1 MKVIIFLFLLSG
13 TCFFLVYLMRKRT
26 NNALSEYNVKEKIS
40 NFGQYI
46 IGLPNVDL
54 QYNEVTCGISD
65 KGLIFVSNVG
75 KVFGRIPLK
84 SISNIYI
91 DRKTN
96 ISQRLTATR
105 ILALGIFSLAAPKSK
120 KTEEY
125 CLVIEWYDEANI
137 VQNTIFEFTG
147 CNCASFANSAYSKLI
162 RYIQPKKMSNI
173 STIPSTA
180 DEISKLSRLKDQ
192 GIISTE
198 EFEAKKKQLLD
209 L

>member
-1 MKVIIFLFLLSG
+1 MKFIIFLFLLSG
-13 TCFFLVYLMRKRT
+13 TCFLLVYLMRKKT
-26 NNALSEYNVKEKIS
+26 DNAMSEYYVKEKIL

-54 QYNEVTCGISD
+54 QYNEVSCGISD
-65 KGLIFVSNVG
+65 DRLVFVSNLG
-75 KVFGRIPLK
+75 KVFGGILLK
-84 SISNIYI
+84 SINDIYI

-105 ILALGIFSLAAPKSK
+105 ILTLGIFSLAAPKNK

-125 CLVIEWYDEANI
+125 CLVIEWFDESNI

-147 CNCASFANSAYSKLI
+147 KNCAGVANSAYSKLI
-162 RYIQPKKMSNI
+162 KYIQPKKI
-173 STIPSTA
+173 SKRSTAGSSA
-180 DEISKLSRLKDQ
+180 DEILKLSKLKDQ
-192 GIISTE
+192 GIISVE
-198 EFEAKKKQLLD
+198 EFEAKKKQLLS